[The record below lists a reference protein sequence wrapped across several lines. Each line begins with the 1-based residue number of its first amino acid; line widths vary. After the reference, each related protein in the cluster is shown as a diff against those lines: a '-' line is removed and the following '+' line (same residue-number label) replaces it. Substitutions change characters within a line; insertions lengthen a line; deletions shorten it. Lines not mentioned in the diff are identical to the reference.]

1 MNLKRGLIPKLAEK
15 YPIQRPPMGMTPLGL
30 DLWMEREVRQ
40 LLKEL
45 GYRWRLSYQPG
56 RPKQAVLVRKGER
69 RVGYAEKAWA
79 ALARALLNGEPAA
92 KKVVDNGK
100 GGEG

>member
-1 MNLKRGLIPKLAEK
+1 
-15 YPIQRPPMGMTPLGL
+15 
-30 DLWMEREVRQ
+30 LWMEREVRR

-45 GYRWRLSYQPG
+45 GYRWRLSYRPG

-79 ALARALLNGEPAA
+79 ALARALLSEPAER
-92 KKVVDNGK
+92 KVVDNGE

>member
-1 MNLKRGLIPKLAEK
+1 
-15 YPIQRPPMGMTPLGL
+15 
-30 DLWMEREVRQ
+30 
-40 LLKEL
+40 
-45 GYRWRLSYQPG
+45 LSYQPG

-79 ALARALLNGEPAA
+79 ALARALLSGEPAA
-92 KKVVDNGK
+92 RKVVDNGE